1 MARGLWL
8 LVLNS
13 LCAKDISVLSRTGK
27 KCLCPDAPP
36 WDNRSGK
43 ETLQQQRCW
52 FREPNSACP
61 QPSAARNESS
71 QGVRRD
77 QRDSGSLCPPA
88 PCQEPGQSRRA
99 AKRRGNLLRP
109 EQVGVCQTSPGPGLE
124 RGAGERKGQPELG
137 VCMSAGDMPW
147 WAPSWWPA
155 GLGRPSY
162 SCASA
167 RPARGGHQ
175 PPQSPSSS
183 PGTSASLGGDVQV
196 TCL

>member
-1 MARGLWL
+1 M
-8 LVLNS
+8 
-13 LCAKDISVLSRTGK
+13 
-27 KCLCPDAPP
+27 CPDAPP

-52 FREPNSACP
+52 FTEPSSACP

-77 QRDSGSLCPPA
+77 QRDSGSPCPTA

-109 EQVGVCQTSPGPGLE
+109 EQVGECQTPPGPGLE
-124 RGAGERKGQPELG
+124 RGAEERKGQPELG
-137 VCMSAGDMPW
+137 VYTSAGDTPW
-147 WAPSWWPA
+147 WAPSWLPA

-162 SCASA
+162 NCASV
-167 RPARGGHQ
+167 RPACGGHQ

-183 PGTSASLGGDVQV
+183 PGTPVSLGGDVKV